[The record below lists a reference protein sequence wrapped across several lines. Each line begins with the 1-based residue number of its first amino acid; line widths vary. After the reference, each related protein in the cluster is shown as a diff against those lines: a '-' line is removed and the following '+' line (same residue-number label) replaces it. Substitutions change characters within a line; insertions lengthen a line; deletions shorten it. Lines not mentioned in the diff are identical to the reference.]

1 MQISGSWT
9 AVLPTGQ
16 ITGSWSAEVPTD
28 RLADTIA
35 ARVAAQFE
43 PSQRP
48 DTGRHGE
55 DFPPADVNQHRHAVR
70 FSPDPDQLYGEVDQ

>member
-28 RLADTIA
+28 RIADAIA
-35 ARVAAQFE
+35 ARVAAMVE
-43 PSQRP
+43 PSQP

-70 FSPDPDQLYGEVDQ
+70 FSEPEPYPGVDQ

>member
-1 MQISGSWT
+1 MQLSGSWS

-35 ARVAAQFE
+35 ARVAAILAQG
-43 PSQRP
+43 RP
-48 DTGRHGE
+48 AESRYA
-55 DFPPADVNQHRHAVR
+55 DFPPEQVTAHRHEVR
-70 FSPDPDQLYGEVDQ
+70 YSPDPDQLYGEVDQ